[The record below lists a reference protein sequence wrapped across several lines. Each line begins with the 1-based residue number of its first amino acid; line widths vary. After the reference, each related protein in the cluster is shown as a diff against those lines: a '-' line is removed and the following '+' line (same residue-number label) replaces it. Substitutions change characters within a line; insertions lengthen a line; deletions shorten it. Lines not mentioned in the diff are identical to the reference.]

1 MNRLIQRHLLSTELP
16 PLGLFLYGF
25 VVLLWGCATP
35 ATFEGMV
42 PTSFQ
47 GAKNHPQTVRV
58 NVTGGQETVAVG
70 RPQITN
76 SAFTEAL
83 TQSISKS
90 RTFSRVVEDQSQKA
104 DYLLTVTL
112 FSMDKLVFGRT
123 VKMEAGWTLRHA
135 DTGTVVW
142 QESIISEHTDADIR
156 LATEGAARNNITQG
170 LRNISKLNFQLGI
183 KVSATVR
190 HIDYSHSLTPFLAS
204 WFKLGKV

>member
-1 MNRLIQRHLLSTELP
+1 
-16 PLGLFLYGF
+16 
-25 VVLLWGCATP
+25 
-35 ATFEGMV
+35 MV

-170 LRNISKLNFQLGI
+170 LRNISKLNF
-183 KVSATVR
+183 
-190 HIDYSHSLTPFLAS
+190 
-204 WFKLGKV
+204 